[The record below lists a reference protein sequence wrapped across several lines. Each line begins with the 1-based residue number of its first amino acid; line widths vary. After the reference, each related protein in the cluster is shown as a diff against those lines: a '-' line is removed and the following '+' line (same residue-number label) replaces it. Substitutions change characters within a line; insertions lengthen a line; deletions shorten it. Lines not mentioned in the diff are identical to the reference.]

1 VLRLNCGLN
10 AARTHLDVRCAA
22 AAGEPAMRID
32 ERLKMRGDRICGGTF
47 TRIEFEAGQAMRDV
61 AVLPAPIRVHNT
73 VQRA

>member
-1 VLRLNCGLN
+1 
-10 AARTHLDVRCAA
+10 
-22 AAGEPAMRID
+22 MRID